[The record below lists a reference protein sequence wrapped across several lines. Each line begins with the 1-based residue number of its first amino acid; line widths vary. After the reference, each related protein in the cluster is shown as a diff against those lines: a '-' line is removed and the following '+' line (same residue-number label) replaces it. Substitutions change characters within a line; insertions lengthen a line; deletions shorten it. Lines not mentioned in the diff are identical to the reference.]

1 RKANIHGWELGS
13 QYFFGDSG
21 FGIQANYTKVS
32 GDVGIDDAAAPGV
45 EQFALTG
52 LSDTANVVFMYEKYG
67 WTARLAWNWRDE
79 YLFAA
84 NQGNSTNPFYVEDY
98 QQWDFSVTKQLND
111 NWSVGLEAIN
121 LTGEDVRW
129 RARTNLQML
138 RLLDQSPRYTAAV
151 RYTCRP
157 DPRQGKAGVKDG
169 AVATAPAPFFRPAR
183 AATPVRMD
191 RRPRA
196 REGRAADAGSPRRCA
211 CAA

>member
-1 RKANIHGWELGS
+1 APRALHSFPTRRSSDLPLYMFNVNRPVNQRKANIHGWELGS
-13 QYFFGDSG
+13 QYVFGDSG

-52 LSDTANVVFMYEKYG
+52 LSDTANGVFMYEKYG

-138 RLLDQSPRYTAAV
+138 RLLD
-151 RYTCRP
+151 
-157 DPRQGKAGVKDG
+157 
-169 AVATAPAPFFRPAR
+169 
-183 AATPVRMD
+183 
-191 RRPRA
+191 
-196 REGRAADAGSPRRCA
+196 
-211 CAA
+211 